1 MLSGNN
7 TESDKF
13 EEWPKE
19 KHQKTN
25 NDLQAT
31 TQQKKIGQAYC
42 SNTSYL

>member
-31 TQQKKIGQAYC
+31 TQQKKIEQIYL
-42 SNTSYL
+42 SSTSYL